1 MLIYVCFFIS
11 ERGRLTCPLC
21 THRNWQQLDNDLWRL
36 EQWVQ
41 YAAAKLRTRAVS
53 IPSDM
58 EGLEDAIQD
67 LRELL
72 LDLDSHKSIV
82 TSLNI
87 VGEHLADHAPDGGKA
102 RDLRQRLA
110 GLNTLWDNV
119 CQHAAQWQD
128 ALQSALMEVS
138 NITVTFTIVV

>member
-1 MLIYVCFFIS
+1 
-11 ERGRLTCPLC
+11 
-21 THRNWQQLDNDLWRL
+21 
-36 EQWVQ
+36 
-41 YAAAKLRTRAVS
+41 
-53 IPSDM
+53 M
-58 EGLEDAIQD
+58 EALEDAIQD

-110 GLNTLWDNV
+110 ELNTLWDNV
-119 CQHAAQWQD
+119 CRRAAEWQD

-138 NITVTFTIVV
+138 YFFHSIK